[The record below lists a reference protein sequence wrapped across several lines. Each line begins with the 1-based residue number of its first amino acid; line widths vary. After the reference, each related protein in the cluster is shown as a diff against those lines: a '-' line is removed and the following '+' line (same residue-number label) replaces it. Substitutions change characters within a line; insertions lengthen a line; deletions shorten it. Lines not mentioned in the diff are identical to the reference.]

1 VTAFDA
7 APLERLVEYLVDDHV
22 GILSAIAPTRVH
34 AAAPSFFHYVAHPCD
49 TSAFTNYI
57 HSGPRGAA
65 AADRRTAV
73 SRVLTDGV
81 SAYCAALISEEDAKA
96 PFCAAADAPLG
107 HLAPDELALFSA
119 EQYARADFPYAP
131 FTDQTVVQ
139 WTEAVDPLTYEP
151 VLIPAALRFL
161 PYAPATGRGEA
172 AIAPS
177 TSIGLACHWDAAA
190 AAVQAICD
198 VAECD
203 ALARAW
209 YSGAALPHV
218 RVETLSDANYELV
231 TRFERTGASL
241 QLLRLDAAFGLA
253 SVLAVLSSREPS
265 APALVFAAG
274 TDPDPE
280 VAVCRSV
287 EMLAHVQHYCQLVR
301 TQLPPPATDD
311 DVRDQSDHLAF
322 WADHGN
328 ASRAAFL
335 LSSRERIEFDELPK
349 IPGSDAA
356 ADLERL
362 LRAARDAGQR
372 VLLANLTTPDV
383 ADTGLTVVRAVIA
396 GMQPLFFGSST
407 AAFGGTRIDAARAA
421 AAPPHPF
428 PRRGVNG

>member
-1 VTAFDA
+1 VTVLDT
-7 APLERLVEYLVDDHV
+7 APIERLVEYLVDDHV
-22 GILSAIAPTRVH
+22 GILSAVTPTRVQ
-34 AAAPSFFHYVAHPCD
+34 AGAPSFFHYVAHPCD
-49 TSAFTNYI
+49 TSAFSNYV

-96 PFCAAADAPLG
+96 PFCAAIDAPLG
-107 HLAPDELALFSA
+107 HIDPAELALFSA
-119 EQYARADFPYAP
+119 EQYARPDFPYVP
-131 FTDQTVVQ
+131 FTDATQVQ

-151 VLIPAALRFL
+151 VLVPAAMRFL
-161 PYAPATGRGEA
+161 PYAPATARGEA
-172 AIAPS
+172 VIAPS
-177 TSIGLACHWDAAA
+177 TSIGLACHWDSEA

-209 YSGAALPHV
+209 YSGGALPHV

-241 QLLRLDAAFGLA
+241 HLLRLDAAFGLA

-274 TDPDPE
+274 TDVDAE
-280 VAVCRSV
+280 IAVRRSL

-301 TQLPPPATDD
+301 SQLAAPASADE
-311 DVRDQSDHLAF
+311 VRDQSDHLAF
-322 WADHGN
+322 WADHRN
-328 ASRAAFL
+328 APRAAFL
-335 LSSRERIEFDELPK
+335 LASRDRIEFDELPNDA
-349 IPGSDAA
+349 GENAA
-356 ADLERL
+356 AHLDRL

-383 ADTGLTVVRAVIA
+383 ADTGLTVVRAVVA

-407 AAFGGTRIDAARAA
+407 AALGGTRIGAIRGDI
-421 AAPPHPF
+421 PPHPF